1 MKLLIFILLF
11 SFSFFVKAEDK
22 TRAIDLKAA
31 YCIKAQ
37 KDFVITNSSFV
48 KTDEK
53 LKSLLHKNPKNNNE
67 IVFNQEMIKTNNDI
81 KERIEN
87 SKYIIDRLEGYLNP
101 RLKFI
106 DKASLLNAIKQVEKD
121 KAMMA
126 SCMVRDNCNPVTASE
141 NFDVCMSE
149 CDKKIGYKNK
159 KVDDCSD
166 LSWLPY

>member
-11 SFSFFVKAEDK
+11 SFSVFAQAEDK

-37 KDFVITNSSFV
+37 KDFLIVNSSFV
-48 KTDEK
+48 KTDEN
-53 LKSLLHKNPKNNNE
+53 LKSLLHKNPQNNNE
-67 IVFNQEMIKTNNDI
+67 IDFNQEIIKSNNDI

-106 DKASLLNAIKQVEKD
+106 DKASLQNAIKQVEKD
-121 KAMMA
+121 RAMMA
-126 SCMVRDNCNPVTASE
+126 SCMVRNNCNPVTASE
-141 NFDVCMSE
+141 NFDVCISE

-159 KVDDCSD
+159 KVEECSD